1 MLEDYVINERIRY
14 EGHYLNVTDIQRV
27 LSINRT
33 YISQL
38 LRDAYGKTFYQYIN
52 SYRVEEAKQQMIAQP
67 KLSMQAVADSCGFS
81 SRRLFYQVF
90 TRETGL
96 TPSQWRDSQGG
107 EVNG

>member
-1 MLEDYVINERIRY
+1 MGVMPQKGKRSFNFSYNGVPDATCKVVVGRAEARIA
-14 EGHYLNVTDIQRV
+14 L
-27 LSINRT
+27 
-33 YISQL
+33 
-38 LRDAYGKTFYQYIN
+38 
-52 SYRVEEAKQQMIAQP
+52 MIAQP